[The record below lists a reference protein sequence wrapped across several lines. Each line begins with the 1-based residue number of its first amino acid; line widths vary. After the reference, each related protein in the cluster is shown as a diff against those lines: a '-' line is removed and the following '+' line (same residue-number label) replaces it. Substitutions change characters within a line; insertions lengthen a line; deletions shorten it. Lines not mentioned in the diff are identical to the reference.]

1 MQTNLV
7 EARLELVALRQT
19 MEAVIQELEARLEL
33 VALRRAMEAVTQEL
47 EALVQELEALVQEL
61 EALVQELEA
70 LVQELEAL
78 AQEQEIQHLAGPR
91 VVEVQTRVQTVD
103 LQQTPAIKALMA
115 RMGQAQAIRA
125 TEGVVSL
132 ALVATLAVTLAISTL
147 TISRVV
153 AAAPETEAREMATAL
168 VQVVTPILLQM
179 TKKQTKRRAEAIL
192 RRGGLMAPKSTQTVR

>member
-33 VALRRAMEAVTQEL
+33 VALRRAMEAVT
-47 EALVQELEALVQEL
+47 QELEALVQEL